1 MEEEVGGMLSP
12 SGSSP
17 SGLAI
22 RRKNPQ
28 VQVFFSVVLKQKHQ
42 TIDIKCVIYCKTRK
56 TNQIQ
61 PVNTEVFILR
71 PSPRRPDA

>member
-22 RRKNPQ
+22 RRKNLKYK
-28 VQVFFSVVLKQKHQ
+28 FFFRWCLNRNTRLLILSALFIVRRAKQ
-42 TIDIKCVIYCKTRK
+42 IK
-56 TNQIQ
+56 
-61 PVNTEVFILR
+61 FSL
-71 PSPRRPDA
+71 